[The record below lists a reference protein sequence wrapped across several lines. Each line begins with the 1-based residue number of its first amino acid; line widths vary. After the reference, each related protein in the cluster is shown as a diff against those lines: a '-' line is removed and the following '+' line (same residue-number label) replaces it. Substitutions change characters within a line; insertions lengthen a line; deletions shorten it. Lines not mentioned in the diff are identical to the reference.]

1 MLSFSQQYALKDES
15 NKFSE
20 AGMKIFN
27 NQNLKIKILFY
38 NHKSQNIHVEFSSD
52 VDSIFKRFL
61 FLIRA
66 ISRRS
71 DQKWYINEC
80 LTKVAQ
86 NLRGILG
93 RAKEKS
99 LIHSYIVSASGSS
112 ITFNKLDGKSGRR
125 HEIPICDPVSQLL
138 VHVALGNSGK
148 ISYDPWR
155 WAKVE
160 KQECEDKA
168 KASRGFT
175 RFYNYALKRYVI
187 APLEFDPRGK
197 KKGQEGSKRK
207 ADDGAGAPEA
217 GKKRKNL

>member
-1 MLSFSQQYALKDES
+1 
-15 NKFSE
+15 
-20 AGMKIFN
+20 MKIFN

-71 DQKWYINEC
+71 DQKWYINES

-112 ITFNKLDGKSGRR
+112 ITFNTHDGRSGRR
-125 HEIPICDPVSQLL
+125 HEVAICDPVSQLL
-138 VHVALGNSGK
+138 THVVSGQSGK
-148 ISYDPWR
+148 ISYDPKR
-155 WAKVE
+155 WASVE
-160 KQECEDKA
+160 EQETRFKPKA
-168 KASRGFT
+168 ARGET
-175 RFYNYALKRYVI
+175 RFYNYALKEYSAI
-187 APLEFDPRGK
+187 PLEFDPRGK
-197 KKGQEGSKRK
+197 K
-207 ADDGAGAPEA
+207 
-217 GKKRKNL
+217 

>member
-1 MLSFSQQYALKDES
+1 ME
-15 NKFSE
+15 
-20 AGMKIFN
+20 
-27 NQNLKIKILFY
+27 IKILFY
-38 NHKSQNIHVEFSSD
+38 NHKSQNIHVRFSPD
-52 VDSIFKRFL
+52 VDQIFKRFL
-61 FLIRA
+61 FLVRA

-71 DQKWYINEC
+71 ENKWFVNEC
-80 LTKVAQ
+80 YSKVAM

-93 RAKEKS
+93 QAKAKS

-125 HEIPICDPVSQLL
+125 HEVPICDPVSQLL

-187 APLEFDPRGK
+187 APIEFDPRGK
-197 KKGQEGSKRK
+197 KRGQESNKRK
-207 ADDGAGAPEA
+207 ADDATVGHEKS
-217 GKKRKNL
+217 KKSKK